1 MAEIRGSF
9 GGNDGKWGVSC
20 SSQGGG
26 DSVSTGVELCFS
38 VQSTQ
43 ILSFLSS
50 KAHCQL
56 YLWDPNHWA
65 QSDCLRRSGEFH
77 LGALQKE

>member
-9 GGNDGKWGVSC
+9 GGNDGTGKWCFDWSRVML
-20 SSQGGG
+20 
-26 DSVSTGVELCFS
+26 LCLKHSGF
-38 VQSTQ
+38 V
-43 ILSFLSS
+43 LSLS

-56 YLWDPNHWA
+56 HLWDPNHWA

-77 LGALQKE
+77 LGALQEE